1 MDYVRK
7 SYRDIFDAGWN
18 DKGAS
23 VTVPPGFELALYQHG
38 GMGGTK
44 VIYPGQ
50 ANDDGTLVCQSLGS
64 LAGQMSD
71 SEFYRVD
78 DIDV

>member
-1 MDYVRK
+1 MRK
-7 SYRDIFDAGWN
+7 DFGAIAGAGWN

-23 VTVPPGFELALYQHG
+23 VTVPPGFELALWQHG
-38 GMGGTK
+38 GKGGAK
-44 VIYPGQ
+44 VVYPGQ

-64 LAGQMSD
+64 LVRQMSD

-78 DIDV
+78 L

>member
-1 MDYVRK
+1 MRK
-7 SYRDIFDAGWN
+7 DFSSIYSAGWN

-23 VTVPPGFELALYQHG
+23 VTVPPGYELALWQHG
-38 GMGGTK
+38 NMGGAK

-50 ANDDGTLVCQSLGS
+50 ANEDGTLVCQSLGT
-64 LAGQMSD
+64 LAYQMSD

-78 DIDV
+78 M